1 MAATNE
7 FSPCHYQSLSV
18 TPIDKYIGRQIK
30 LRRNYLKMS
39 QDKLGQ
45 SVGLT
50 FQQIQKYEKGLN
62 RISVSRLWQ
71 ISHALQVNILYFFE
85 NIPQDIL
92 NDCTYNECQ
101 TPPQPSPLYYSET
114 DLKRLNAFNKI
125 NNSQITSILD
135 RLLNTLAFPYKKE
148 NN

>member
-18 TPIDKYIGRQIK
+18 TPIDKCIGRQIQ
-30 LRRNYLKMS
+30 RRCNYLKMS

-92 NDCTYNECQ
+92 NDCTDNECQ

-125 NNSQITSILD
+125 NNSQIISILD

>member
-18 TPIDKYIGRQIK
+18 TPIDKCIGRQIK

-50 FQQIQKYEKGLN
+50 FQQIQKYLSG
-62 RISVSRLWQ
+62 SRG
-71 ISHALQVNILYFFE
+71 S
-85 NIPQDIL
+85 
-92 NDCTYNECQ
+92 
-101 TPPQPSPLYYSET
+101 
-114 DLKRLNAFNKI
+114 
-125 NNSQITSILD
+125 
-135 RLLNTLAFPYKKE
+135 
-148 NN
+148 

>member
-1 MAATNE
+1 M
-7 FSPCHYQSLSV
+7 FPPS
-18 TPIDKYIGRQIK
+18 I
-30 LRRNYLKMS
+30 YL
-39 QDKLGQ
+39 
-45 SVGLT
+45 
-50 FQQIQKYEKGLN
+50 Y
-62 RISVSRLWQ
+62 
-71 ISHALQVNILYFFE
+71 NINIPYLYFFE

-92 NDCTYNECQ
+92 NDCTDNECQ

>member
-45 SVGLT
+45 SVNFPT
-50 FQQIQKYEKGLN
+50 N
-62 RISVSRLWQ
+62 
-71 ISHALQVNILYFFE
+71 
-85 NIPQDIL
+85 
-92 NDCTYNECQ
+92 
-101 TPPQPSPLYYSET
+101 SEIR
-114 DLKRLNAFNKI
+114 KRLKPHQCQPPVANQPRPAGQHFI
-125 NNSQITSILD
+125 
-135 RLLNTLAFPYKKE
+135 FF
-148 NN
+148 

>member
-1 MAATNE
+1 MAATNK

-92 NDCTYNECQ
+92 NDCTDNECQ

>member
-50 FQQIQKYEKGLN
+50 KPHQCQPPVANQPRPAGQHFI
-62 RISVSRLWQ
+62 
-71 ISHALQVNILYFFE
+71 FF
-85 NIPQDIL
+85 
-92 NDCTYNECQ
+92 
-101 TPPQPSPLYYSET
+101 
-114 DLKRLNAFNKI
+114 
-125 NNSQITSILD
+125 
-135 RLLNTLAFPYKKE
+135 
-148 NN
+148 

>member
-92 NDCTYNECQ
+92 NDCTDNECQ

-125 NNSQITSILD
+125 NNSQIISILD